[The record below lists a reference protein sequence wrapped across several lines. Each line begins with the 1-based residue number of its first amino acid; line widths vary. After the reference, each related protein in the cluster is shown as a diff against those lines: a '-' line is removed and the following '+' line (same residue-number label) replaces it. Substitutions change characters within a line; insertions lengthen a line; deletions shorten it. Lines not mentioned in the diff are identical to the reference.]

1 MSKLVLY
8 YDDVSPP
15 VRSCLL
21 LIKLLDLDVEY
32 KFVDLFKGGQLDKAF
47 LELNPNHTVPTLV
60 HDNLIITDSH
70 LILMHLCEKFEN
82 ASEDEALWPRNYEQR
97 IRVWNLLFFECS
109 VLFRRDSEFL
119 SGIVRGGFKSVDLP
133 LHERKLLEAYTMME
147 TYLRR
152 HKYMAADHLT
162 IADISIVTTLSTV
175 NLMFPIA
182 AGATD
187 KWPLLNDWFARMRA
201 LPIYHINETG
211 LEKLRVVIE
220 RIGKFKFPTSEIA
233 TPPEEEQEP
242 KEEPKTEEANVV
254 SQENDEDNRRENT
267 PNVD

>member
-15 VRSCLL
+15 VRSCMM
-21 LIKLLDLDVEY
+21 LIKMLELDVEY

-60 HDNLIITDSH
+60 HDNLVITDSH
-70 LILMHLCEKFEN
+70 IILMHLCEKFEQD
-82 ASEDEALWPRNYEQR
+82 SKDQKLWPLNYDER
-97 IRVWNLLFFECS
+97 IRVWNMLFFECA

-119 SGIVRGGFKSVDLP
+119 SGIVRNGFASVDFP
-133 LHERKLLEAYTMME
+133 LHERKLLEAYNMLE
-147 TYLRR
+147 SYLRR
-152 HKYMAADHLT
+152 HKYMAGDHMT

-182 AGATD
+182 AGAAD
-187 KWPLLNDWFARMRA
+187 KWPLLNDWFGRMQA
-201 LPIYHINETG
+201 LPVFHINQTG

-220 RIGKFKFPTSEIA
+220 RLGKFKFPNSENAA
-233 TPPEEEQEP
+233 TEVKQPAEEVAGDEAGAVG
-242 KEEPKTEEANVV
+242 EEKTAEK
-254 SQENDEDNRRENT
+254 
-267 PNVD
+267 